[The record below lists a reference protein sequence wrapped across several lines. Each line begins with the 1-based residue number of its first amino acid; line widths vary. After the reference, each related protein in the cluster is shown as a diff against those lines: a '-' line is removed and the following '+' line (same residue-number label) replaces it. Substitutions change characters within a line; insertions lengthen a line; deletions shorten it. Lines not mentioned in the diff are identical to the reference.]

1 MKHTTNVRKEPWR
14 LAHRF
19 LYICQN
25 GKLYDGDVLRSKK
38 ADLAIIKVRENN
50 LIGLISA
57 LAPIVGDIVKE
68 AIPDPDKKAEAENKV
83 RLALLENTKQI
94 EASASQIIL
103 AEAKSESWI
112 ASSWRPILMFNITLI
127 VSVNYLIFPLIE
139 VATGSKLMIPLP
151 DELWTLLTVGVG
163 GYVVGRSGEKVAK
176 TLRKP

>member
-1 MKHTTNVRKEPWR
+1 M
-14 LAHRF
+14 
-19 LYICQN
+19 
-25 GKLYDGDVLRSKK
+25 
-38 ADLAIIKVRENN
+38 
-50 LIGLISA
+50 IGLISA
-57 LAPIVGDIVKE
+57 LAHIVGDIVKE
-68 AIPDPDKKAEAENKV
+68 AKPDTDKKAEAENKV

-176 TLRKP
+176 TLKKP

>member
-1 MKHTTNVRKEPWR
+1 M
-14 LAHRF
+14 
-19 LYICQN
+19 
-25 GKLYDGDVLRSKK
+25 
-38 ADLAIIKVRENN
+38 
-50 LIGLISA
+50 IGLISA

-68 AIPDPDKKAEAENKV
+68 AIPAPDKKAEAENKV

-176 TLRKP
+176 TLKKP

>member
-1 MKHTTNVRKEPWR
+1 
-14 LAHRF
+14 
-19 LYICQN
+19 
-25 GKLYDGDVLRSKK
+25 
-38 ADLAIIKVRENN
+38 

-112 ASSWRPILMFNITLI
+112 ASSWRPILMMNITLI
-127 VSVNYLIFPLIE
+127 VSVNYLIFPLVE
-139 VATGSKLMIPLP
+139 VVSGHKMMIPLP

-176 TLRKP
+176 TLKKP

>member
-1 MKHTTNVRKEPWR
+1 
-14 LAHRF
+14 
-19 LYICQN
+19 
-25 GKLYDGDVLRSKK
+25 
-38 ADLAIIKVRENN
+38 

-139 VATGSKLMIPLP
+139 MATGSKLMIPLP

-176 TLRKP
+176 TLKKP

>member
-1 MKHTTNVRKEPWR
+1 M
-14 LAHRF
+14 
-19 LYICQN
+19 
-25 GKLYDGDVLRSKK
+25 
-38 ADLAIIKVRENN
+38 
-50 LIGLISA
+50 IGLISA

-139 VATGSKLMIPLP
+139 VATGSKLMILLP

-176 TLRKP
+176 SLRKP

>member
-1 MKHTTNVRKEPWR
+1 M
-14 LAHRF
+14 
-19 LYICQN
+19 
-25 GKLYDGDVLRSKK
+25 
-38 ADLAIIKVRENN
+38 
-50 LIGLISA
+50 IGLISA

-176 TLRKP
+176 TLKKP

>member
-1 MKHTTNVRKEPWR
+1 M
-14 LAHRF
+14 
-19 LYICQN
+19 
-25 GKLYDGDVLRSKK
+25 
-38 ADLAIIKVRENN
+38 
-50 LIGLISA
+50 IGLISA

-139 VATGSKLMIPLP
+139 VATSSKLMIPLP

>member
-1 MKHTTNVRKEPWR
+1 M
-14 LAHRF
+14 
-19 LYICQN
+19 
-25 GKLYDGDVLRSKK
+25 
-38 ADLAIIKVRENN
+38 
-50 LIGLISA
+50 IGLISA

>member
-1 MKHTTNVRKEPWR
+1 M
-14 LAHRF
+14 
-19 LYICQN
+19 
-25 GKLYDGDVLRSKK
+25 
-38 ADLAIIKVRENN
+38 
-50 LIGLISA
+50 IGLISA

-127 VSVNYLIFPLIE
+127 VSVNYLIFPLVE

-176 TLRKP
+176 TLKKP

>member
-1 MKHTTNVRKEPWR
+1 M
-14 LAHRF
+14 
-19 LYICQN
+19 
-25 GKLYDGDVLRSKK
+25 
-38 ADLAIIKVRENN
+38 
-50 LIGLISA
+50 IGLISA

-139 VATGSKLMIPLP
+139 VSTGSKLMIPLP

-176 TLRKP
+176 TLKKP

>member
-1 MKHTTNVRKEPWR
+1 M
-14 LAHRF
+14 
-19 LYICQN
+19 
-25 GKLYDGDVLRSKK
+25 
-38 ADLAIIKVRENN
+38 
-50 LIGLISA
+50 IGLISA

-127 VSVNYLIFPLIE
+127 VSVNYLIFPL
-139 VATGSKLMIPLP
+139 VTLP
-151 DELWTLLTVGVG
+151 N
-163 GYVVGRSGEKVAK
+163 
-176 TLRKP
+176 

>member
-1 MKHTTNVRKEPWR
+1 M
-14 LAHRF
+14 
-19 LYICQN
+19 
-25 GKLYDGDVLRSKK
+25 
-38 ADLAIIKVRENN
+38 
-50 LIGLISA
+50 IGLISA

-103 AEAKSESWI
+103 AEAKSESRI

-176 TLRKP
+176 TLKKP

>member
-1 MKHTTNVRKEPWR
+1 
-14 LAHRF
+14 
-19 LYICQN
+19 
-25 GKLYDGDVLRSKK
+25 
-38 ADLAIIKVRENN
+38 

-176 TLRKP
+176 TLKKP

>member
-1 MKHTTNVRKEPWR
+1 M
-14 LAHRF
+14 
-19 LYICQN
+19 
-25 GKLYDGDVLRSKK
+25 
-38 ADLAIIKVRENN
+38 
-50 LIGLISA
+50 IGLISA

-68 AIPDPDKKAEAENKV
+68 AIPDHDKKAEAENKV

-94 EASASQIIL
+94 EASASQSIL

-176 TLRKP
+176 TLKKP

>member
-1 MKHTTNVRKEPWR
+1 M
-14 LAHRF
+14 
-19 LYICQN
+19 
-25 GKLYDGDVLRSKK
+25 
-38 ADLAIIKVRENN
+38 
-50 LIGLISA
+50 IGLIAA

-176 TLRKP
+176 TLKKP